1 MDKDSSKGQ
10 NSHLLEWGPGSN
22 NKAEIMA
29 LWGALLAAADLQLQN
44 INIYGDSKLVIEWI
58 TGNFTMNNPGSVGWR
73 QRTLRLWQMLDCPPI
88 THIYRENN
96 TRAEGL
102 SKRGLC
108 ADFGIMYFSR
118 FRNGR
123 VVWNSSVPIP

>member
-29 LWGALLAAADLQLQN
+29 LWGALLAAADFQLQN
-44 INIYGDSKLVIEWI
+44 VNIYGDSKLVIEWI
-58 TGNFTMNNPGSVGWR
+58 IGNFTMNNPGLVGWR
-73 QRTLRLWQMLDCPPI
+73 QKTLCGRCWI
-88 THIYRENN
+88 AHIYRENN
-96 TRAEGL
+96 TRADGL
-102 SKRGLC
+102 SKKGLC
-108 ADFGIMYFSR
+108 ADFEIMYFSR